1 MAGIAST
8 SSAAG
13 NTWYEANQSYLAAA
27 LSEVRMR
34 LESSFEG
41 GEAGRTQE
49 TDTVPYSSAAWGF
62 SQPPALEQLCSSF
75 ELSGFE
81 RDLLLLCAGVEMDAR
96 LAEFYVTAHHGNRH
110 LPTFSLALRA
120 LPEAHWSALS
130 PARALR
136 YWQLIEVL
144 PADTLV
150 SSPLRINERILHYLA
165 GISAVDERL
174 QGLVRP
180 VPLPGPL
187 PSSYSETA
195 HRIATLWAE
204 ASADKDGSIAG
215 PKLPIIELWGNEPD
229 AKRMI
234 ASTAAAL
241 LNLRLYVLNAQNL
254 PQTYT
259 AETDLLLRLWE
270 REAVLTESA
279 LLVEADERDDRVSGV
294 QTQLLE
300 AVDSPI
306 ILSTNRPHA
315 SLGRPRAAFHTG
327 KPTRREQAEI
337 WHTWLN
343 AENVNGTV
351 ETLVSQFS
359 LSPVAIRS
367 AAMRAEASA
376 RPTGALEASFTDELW
391 NTCRLLARP
400 RLAEL
405 AQRIESTV
413 TWNDL
418 VLPEREQELLR
429 RIALH
434 VRQRVKVYE
443 SWGFAA
449 RGSRGLGISALFA
462 GASGT
467 GKTMAAEVL
476 ANELR
481 LDLFRIDL
489 SPGGQQVHR
498 RDGKK
503 SPAGCS
509 MRPRRAAAI
518 LLFDEA
524 DALFG
529 KRSEV
534 KDSHDRYANMEISYL
549 LQRMEAYR
557 GLAILTSNR
566 KNALDQA
573 FLRRIRFV
581 IDFPF
586 PEVAQ
591 RAEIWRRVFPL
602 HTPTEGLQ
610 IDRLARLRV
619 SGGNIQ
625 NIAIGAAFLA
635 ADAQQPVRMQHLLSA
650 TRSEF
655 AKLETPL
662 ADAEVAGWV

>member
-1 MAGIAST
+1 M
-8 SSAAG
+8 
-13 NTWYEANQSYLAAA
+13 
-27 LSEVRMR
+27 V
-34 LESSFEG
+34 
-41 GEAGRTQE
+41 
-49 TDTVPYSSAAWGF
+49 
-62 SQPPALEQLCSSF
+62 
-75 ELSGFE
+75 
-81 RDLLLLCAGVEMDAR
+81 
-96 LAEFYVTAHHGNRH
+96 
-110 LPTFSLALRA
+110 
-120 LPEAHWSALS
+120 
-130 PARALR
+130 
-136 YWQLIEVL
+136 
-144 PADTLV
+144 
-150 SSPLRINERILHYLA
+150 
-165 GISAVDERL
+165 
-174 QGLVRP
+174 
-180 VPLPGPL
+180 
-187 PSSYSETA
+187 
-195 HRIATLWAE
+195 
-204 ASADKDGSIAG
+204 
-215 PKLPIIELWGNEPD
+215 
-229 AKRMI
+229 

-254 PQTYT
+254 PQSYT

-279 LLVEADERDDRVSGV
+279 LLVEADERDDRISGV

-306 ILSTNRPHA
+306 ILSTNHPHA
-315 SLGRPRAAFHTG
+315 GLGRPRAAFHTG

-343 AENVNGTV
+343 GENVNGTV

-367 AAMRAEASA
+367 AAMRAEASV

-400 RLAEL
+400 RLTEL

-413 TWNDL
+413 TWSDL

-489 SPGGQQVHR
+489 SQVVSKYIGETEKNLSR
-498 RDGKK
+498 VFD
-503 SPAGCS
+503 
-509 MRPRRAAAI
+509 AAEEGASI

-534 KDSHDRYANMEISYL
+534 KDSHDRYANVEVSYL

-573 FLRRIRFV
+573 FLRRIRFADRFSFSRSRATGRDV
-581 IDFPF
+581 AAGFSFAYTDRRPADRSPGAVARFRRQH
-586 PEVAQ
+586 PEHRHRRGLSGRR
-591 RAEIWRRVFPL
+591 RAATGAYAALAFVYPERVRQAGN
-602 HTPTEGLQ
+602 TTGRCGGGGMGLKRGHPQ
-610 IDRLARLRV
+610 SSFGGSDRGAHRADRSPRLRTGRHAP
-619 SGGNIQ
+619 SG
-625 NIAIGAAFLA
+625 
-635 ADAQQPVRMQHLLSA
+635 
-650 TRSEF
+650 
-655 AKLETPL
+655 
-662 ADAEVAGWV
+662 